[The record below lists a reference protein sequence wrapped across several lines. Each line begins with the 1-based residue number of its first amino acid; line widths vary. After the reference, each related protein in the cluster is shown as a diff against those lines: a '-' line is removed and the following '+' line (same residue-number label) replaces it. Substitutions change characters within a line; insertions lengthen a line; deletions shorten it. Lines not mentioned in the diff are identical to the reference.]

1 MGLFTKK
8 GKQISFNS
16 LFNRLFDEIYL
27 PSAKYEKYD
36 DPSIRNNI
44 EYGSIYNSVCLLMY
58 YLLSIIVEDFQLI
71 YPAIAVKGA
80 LSSTTNTTL
89 QTVVENCLSKEG
101 IDTNF
106 KWHKSGV
113 SAIEAS
119 PAANRTYQLRK
130 EPYGEKFNLN
140 STIKGNDKITTPFY
154 RALYNRPTTKRDSIK
169 AGPDLWSLLYC

>member
-1 MGLFTKK
+1 MYILYINYNIIIIFKFIKINIIKIYMSSDNKSELNQFNIAIHNKLNSNYLFNLFNSTFSEPIGKEKMGLFTKK

-71 YPAIAVKGA
+71 IQQ
-80 LSSTTNTTL
+80 L
-89 QTVVENCLSKEG
+89 QL
-101 IDTNF
+101 
-106 KWHKSGV
+106 
-113 SAIEAS
+113 
-119 PAANRTYQLRK
+119 
-130 EPYGEKFNLN
+130 
-140 STIKGNDKITTPFY
+140 
-154 RALYNRPTTKRDSIK
+154 K
-169 AGPDLWSLLYC
+169 AH